1 MFRFALRVKA
11 ILNSASL
18 VHRLQDHVTPFRPN
32 NHFYLVS
39 NDLNMTWIIIRK
51 NSLMISETAAN
62 IVSRILYEYPYSIQR
77 WADPLILC
85 NDFAHYAGTRRRQS
99 LVRSDLV
106 WQDGHAQYEHRT
118 KHTESSA
125 HTDAHTSGRVEG
137 PILCFLSEKHH
148 RLYTA
153 DISLCCL
160 RRRRDE
166 KRSLMYNSDLWETLK
181 SLHNI
186 RIMQQVSLRAPFSLF
201 NLGQSLF
208 EKSEKSPSSDI

>member
-99 LVRSDLV
+99 LVRSDLL

-125 HTDAHTSGRVEG
+125 HTDAHTHQGELRGRFSASYLRSITG
-137 PILCFLSEKHH
+137 FTRLTFLFAAWGGGVM
-148 RLYTA
+148 R
-153 DISLCCL
+153 
-160 RRRRDE
+160 
-166 KRSLMYNSDLWETLK
+166 NDLWCTTATCGRL
-181 SLHNI
+181 
-186 RIMQQVSLRAPFSLF
+186 
-201 NLGQSLF
+201 
-208 EKSEKSPSSDI
+208 

>member
-1 MFRFALRVKA
+1 MNTHIVFR
-11 ILNSASL
+11 
-18 VHRLQDHVTPFRPN
+18 DG
-32 NHFYLVS
+32 
-39 NDLNMTWIIIRK
+39 
-51 NSLMISETAAN
+51 
-62 IVSRILYEYPYSIQR
+62 
-77 WADPLILC
+77 LILSFC
-85 NDFAHYAGTRRRQS
+85 AMTLLIMLGRDAGSHWLGLTCS
-99 LVRSDLV
+99 
-106 WQDGHAQYEHRT
+106 GRT
-118 KHTESSA
+118 DMLSMNTEQNILSHLHTQT
-125 HTDAHTSGRVEG
+125 HTHTSGRVEG

>member
-32 NHFYLVS
+32 NHFCLVS

-85 NDFAHYAGTRRRQS
+85 SHWLGLTCS
-99 LVRSDLV
+99 
-106 WQDGHAQYEHRT
+106 GRT
-118 KHTESSA
+118 DMLSMNTEQNILSHLHTQT
-125 HTDAHTSGRVEG
+125 HAHTSGRVEG

-160 RRRRDE
+160 RR
-166 KRSLMYNSDLWETLK
+166 
-181 SLHNI
+181 
-186 RIMQQVSLRAPFSLF
+186 
-201 NLGQSLF
+201 
-208 EKSEKSPSSDI
+208 

>member
-62 IVSRILYEYPYSIQR
+62 IVSWILYEYPYSIQR

-99 LVRSDLV
+99 LVRSDLL

-125 HTDAHTSGRVEG
+125 HRRTHIRVSWG
-137 PILCFLSEKHH
+137 ADSL
-148 RLYTA
+148 RLIWEA
-153 DISLCCL
+153 SQALHGWHFSLL
-160 RRRRDE
+160 PE
-166 KRSLMYNSDLWETLK
+166 AAAWWETISDVQQRPVGDFKIPPQHPYNAAGFLK
-181 SLHNI
+181 SAI
-186 RIMQQVSLRAPFSLF
+186 
-201 NLGQSLF
+201 
-208 EKSEKSPSSDI
+208 

>member
-62 IVSRILYEYPYSIQR
+62 IVSCPFR
-77 WADPLILC
+77 DGLILSFC
-85 NDFAHYAGTRRRQS
+85 AMTLLIMLGRDAGSHWLGLTC
-99 LVRSDLV
+99 
-106 WQDGHAQYEHRT
+106 
-118 KHTESSA
+118 
-125 HTDAHTSGRVEG
+125 SGRTDMLSMNTEQNILSHLHTQTHTHQG
-137 PILCFLSEKHH
+137 ELRPILCVLSEKHH

-160 RRRRDE
+160 RRRR
-166 KRSLMYNSDLWETLK
+166 NQ
-181 SLHNI
+181 N
-186 RIMQQVSLRAPFSLF
+186 
-201 NLGQSLF
+201 
-208 EKSEKSPSSDI
+208 